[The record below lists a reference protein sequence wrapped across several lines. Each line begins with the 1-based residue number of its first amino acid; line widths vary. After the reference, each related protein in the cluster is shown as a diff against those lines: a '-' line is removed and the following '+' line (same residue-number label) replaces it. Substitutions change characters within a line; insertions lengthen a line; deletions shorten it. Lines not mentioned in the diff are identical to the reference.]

1 MMYYSQFKPLNT
13 IDRFFDSLERYR
25 VALVICCLVFGLAY
39 FWQVNSVSTRG
50 FKIRELQTGIDTLK
64 ESNHKLE
71 LQAATAQSWQ
81 NIQEKIK
88 QLNMVE
94 SGQVEY
100 LRPAGSD
107 VAIK

>member
-1 MMYYSQFKPLNT
+1 MYYSNFKPLTT
-13 IDRFFDSLERYR
+13 IDRLFDGLEHYR
-25 VALVICCLVFGLAY
+25 VALVVCCLVFGLAY

-50 FKIRELQTGIDTLK
+50 FKIRELQTGIDILK